1 MQDLL
6 QQLLNGL
13 LAGGVYALF
22 ALGLT
27 LSLGVLRVMNLAH
40 GVTFALAAIA
50 AVKLEASVSLS
61 FPLLIVFGGLV
72 GAAIGALLEVIAFRP
87 LRSGR
92 SERNVEMASLVASMA
107 ALYILLTLAE
117 RWTDGEILTV
127 PSHVYQSSIVHILGL
142 STRSILLISF
152 LIALVL
158 VSACWWVVNRTQLG
172 RAMRAVAVDDEAAAM
187 IGVNATRVKFGTMIA
202 SGALAGIAGVL
213 IGVSLGAVS
222 YEMGQDE
229 LLRGFSVVILGGIGS
244 VPGVIVGG
252 LLLGLGEG
260 TAAHFFGGEWQPAAP
275 FVLLFFFLVV
285 RPRGF
290 FGRAEVDRA

>member
-50 AVKLEASVSLS
+50 AVKLEGSVSIS
-61 FPLLIVFGGLV
+61 FPLLIVFGALFG
-72 GAAIGALLEVIAFRP
+72 GGIGALLELIAFRP

-107 ALYILLTLAE
+107 ALFILLTIAE

-127 PSHVYQSSIVHILGL
+127 PTHVNQSTIVHIFGL
-142 STRSILLISF
+142 TTRSIVLITF
-152 LIALVL
+152 GLALILVF
-158 VSACWWVVNRTQLG
+158 ACWWVVNRTQLG

-187 IGVNATRVKFGTMIA
+187 VGVNAGRVKLGTMVA
-202 SGALAGIAGVL
+202 SGAVAGIAGVL
-213 IGVSLGAVS
+213 IAVSLGAVS

-229 LLRGFSVVILGGIGS
+229 LLRGFTVVILGGIGS

-260 TAAHFFGGEWQPAAP
+260 GTAHFFGSEWQPAAP

-285 RPRGF
+285 RPRGV